1 MLADNGDPYSPR
13 SNSDSASPVLAGKLA
28 SAETEL
34 AQLRAVEATVTEP
47 KAEVSKLLADLP
59 KVALRAVDQLEKT
72 LASGD
77 VAARQDRDQG
87 ARGRRRGRGRRSRD
101 QGVQQASA
109 TLLRA
114 VGAHSSIDGSGGSI
128 RHLLARLSR
137 RLTR

>member
-13 SNSDSASPVLAGKLA
+13 SNSDSASPALAGKLA

-77 VAARQDRDQG
+77 VARARTEIREHVGVVEVEADAQEIRVYSKQALHCYALSALIQVSMVAG
-87 ARGRRRGRGRRSRD
+87 ARFGTYLHGC
-101 QGVQQASA
+101 QG
-109 TLLRA
+109 
-114 VGAHSSIDGSGGSI
+114 G
-128 RHLLARLSR
+128 
-137 RLTR
+137 

>member
-13 SNSDSASPVLAGKLA
+13 SKSDSASAALAGKLA

-59 KVALRAVDQLEKT
+59 KLALRAVDQLEKT

-77 VAARQDRDQG
+77 VARARTEIKEHV
-87 ARGRRRGRGRRSRD
+87 
-101 QGVQQASA
+101 GVIEVEADAQEIS
-109 TLLRA
+109 
-114 VGAHSSIDGSGGSI
+114 V
-128 RHLLARLSR
+128 
-137 RLTR
+137 